1 MSSTPSLSKELNRLG
16 DVRRV
21 RVLLLWCRQRR
32 GLHQQQLGK
41 VSVRARW
48 NGHESMEKKKQRSAD
63 RDFDMMLGVISIGV
77 DGVDIDIMFLMF
89 GPRC

>member
-1 MSSTPSLSKELNRLG
+1 
-16 DVRRV
+16 
-21 RVLLLWCRQRR
+21 
-32 GLHQQQLGK
+32 
-41 VSVRARW
+41 
-48 NGHESMEKKKQRSAD
+48 MEKKKQRSAD